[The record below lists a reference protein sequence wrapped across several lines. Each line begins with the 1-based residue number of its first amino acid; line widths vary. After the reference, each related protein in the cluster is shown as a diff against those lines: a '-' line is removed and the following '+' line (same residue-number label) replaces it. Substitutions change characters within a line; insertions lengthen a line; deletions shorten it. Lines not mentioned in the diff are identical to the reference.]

1 MPGAAGPAVTLDI
14 HREYTLRTDTPKT
27 MPLDMTTMP
36 GLDRTEPLLTLPPGP
51 PLPRVLQGIAALAGR
66 RAGLQGMQ
74 KRYGPDF
81 TLDVP
86 VFGQLVVISD
96 PDHVKQMFKSPP
108 AELDTIDGSLG
119 RVMGPNSLFVLKA
132 DRHRAQR
139 KLLVP
144 PFHGRRL
151 QSFEAVIG
159 EETVREFATW
169 QEGREFPT
177 LPSMMRITL
186 NAILRAVFGVEGAQF
201 DRLQQMLPKAVALGS
216 MLAIVPIPQWDW
228 GQWSPWGRF
237 FEARRQYDLI
247 VDELIAAARADPN
260 LADRRDVLAV
270 MLQSRY
276 DDGSEM
282 NRDEISDQLVTL
294 LTAGYE
300 TTATT
305 LAWAVER
312 LRRHPELLSRLVDEI
327 DAGGDELLDATI
339 LEVQRSRP
347 VIDTTFRS
355 VVAPSYQLGPWLL
368 PQGQAVLIAIGLMH
382 DNDALFAD
390 HLRFNPD
397 RFVGARPD
405 NNEWIP
411 YGGGARRCI
420 GAAFASMELKVVLR
434 AMLHEFTLVPTT
446 DRDERWRSRG
456 VALAPAKGGRVV
468 VTRRP

>member
-1 MPGAAGPAVTLDI
+1 
-14 HREYTLRTDTPKT
+14 
-27 MPLDMTTMP
+27 
-36 GLDRTEPLLTLPPGP
+36 
-51 PLPRVLQGIAALAGR
+51 
-66 RAGLQGMQ
+66 
-74 KRYGPDF
+74 
-81 TLDVP
+81 
-86 VFGQLVVISD
+86 
-96 PDHVKQMFKSPP
+96 
-108 AELDTIDGSLG
+108 
-119 RVMGPNSLFVLKA
+119 
-132 DRHRAQR
+132 
-139 KLLVP
+139 
-144 PFHGRRL
+144 
-151 QSFEAVIG
+151 
-159 EETVREFATW
+159 
-169 QEGREFPT
+169 
-177 LPSMMRITL
+177 
-186 NAILRAVFGVEGAQF
+186 VFGVEGAQF

-260 LADRRDVLAV
+260 LAERRDVLAV

-282 NRDEISDQLVTL
+282 NRDEIADQLVTL

-312 LRRHPELLSRLVDEI
+312 LRRHPELLGRLVDEI
-327 DAGGDELLDATI
+327 DAGSDELLDATI

-368 PQGQAVLIAIGLMH
+368 PQGQTVLIAIGLMH

-390 HLRFNPD
+390 HLLFNPD

-434 AMLHEFTLVPTT
+434 AMLREFRLVPTT

-468 VTRRP
+468 VTRRQA